1 MYIDAY
7 SCDWFDAIQA
17 RTDQLSSNLFSYLLI
32 DGAFVPG
39 LHRQGAFER
48 KALLFESLPAC
59 TEEMKDVSPF
69 LVPVGGI
76 DKPVR
81 RLLERCK
88 RWPMV
93 SLIDTPETLDALSKR
108 LAAWCIVEAD
118 GQRFNFRFPDT
129 RRLPGIY
136 QALTAT
142 QRAQLLGPAA
152 RWSYVARDGRW
163 AELSIEAAAGDIAT
177 DPVLDPRQFAALVD
191 DSRIDELLSL
201 LSSRGQAVYRQ
212 PSKSHALLTGAYRIA
227 AHARLPDDEMLDW
240 CEWCWMH
247 DQLLDDASAEQ
258 ALAVWRRTTS

>member
-7 SCDWFDAIQA
+7 SSDWFDAIQA

-39 LHRQGAFER
+39 LHRQGTFER
-48 KALLFESLPAC
+48 KTLLFESLPAC
-59 TEEMKDVSPF
+59 TEDTKDVSPF
-69 LVPVGGI
+69 LVPVEGVDRPI
-76 DKPVR
+76 RK
-81 RLLERCK
+81 LLERCK
-88 RWPMV
+88 HWPMV
-93 SLIDTPETLDALSKR
+93 SLIDTPEPMEALSKR

-142 QRAQLLGPAA
+142 QRAQLLGPAV
-152 RWSYVARDGRW
+152 RWSYVARDGCW
-163 AELSIEAAAGDIAT
+163 AELPVEGVVGAIAT

-201 LSSRGQAVYRQ
+201 LSSRGRSVYLQ
-212 PSKSHALLTGAYRIA
+212 PSRSHALVAGALRLA
-227 AHARLPDDEMLDW
+227 AHARLPDDDVLDW
-240 CEWCWMH
+240 CEWCWMR

-258 ALAVWRRTTS
+258 ALTAWRREAS